1 MRSLDKRR
9 DDTFTPDI
17 PPTDPEALPT
27 WIFNQVS
34 NLAKSI
40 SNVNSIHVEKITH
53 WEEGYKPREGD
64 IIQATEG
71 LLFEGSDAGLYVYMD
86 GEWIPFAGSAVG
98 GTIPIGGIII
108 WTGSSI
114 PEGWALCDGNNAP
127 NGVST
132 PDLQD
137 RFIKGAGSV
146 AVGTS
151 GGSTKTGSHAITEA
165 QMPSHNHSGPS
176 HVHSGP
182 SHTHT
187 QQGSFGA
194 NTGGAGSH
202 NHGISGSVCTASARH
217 SAGTVGSNN
226 RDFVETMTGYSNEGN
241 HQHSVT
247 TTISGETGHAGTGNT
262 GSGGTGNT
270 GNKGSSGG
278 HEHTLDPVY
287 YAVAY
292 IMRYA

>member
-165 QMPSHNHSGPS
+165 QMPSHA
-176 HVHSGP
+176 HSGP
-182 SHTHT
+182 SHTHSGPSHSHT
-187 QQGSFGA
+187 QQGSFGS
-194 NTGGAGSH
+194 NSAGNH
-202 NHGISGSVCTASARH
+202 NHGAFSYIASRFTTLVSGANWNIFE
-217 SAGTVGSNN
+217 AGEPRTIPTDGS
-226 RDFVETMTGYSNEGN
+226 
-241 HQHSVT
+241 HQHT
-247 TTISGETGHAGTGNT
+247 TTISGQTGGGGTGNT
-262 GSGGTGNT
+262 GSTGSN
-270 GNKGSSGG
+270 SG
-278 HEHTLDPVY
+278 HTHTLDPVY

-292 IMRYA
+292 IMRYE